1 MTLSGKTIF
10 SIATLYGV
18 IVAAGNVIG
27 VVIPNIFTSNDLT
40 NGEIDGWLNFLHNSP
55 TSNWT
60 QYLAFAVPSIL
71 CTLYAFLP
79 KEKRFSHFIN
89 LPIAY
94 STIGIS
100 GWISYFILELFY
112 IRFAI
117 SQGYVFNVA
126 DVLKTSILNLVLE
139 ATVTFS
145 LSFFITET
153 IHRKYILPKYFSE
166 GNLSQYTGT
175 KYPKVRFLF
184 IVNYVSVTLFPVIF
198 LSTLILSL
206 QKRFGISIDRKSLY
220 ILIVILVIGIS
231 ISVLLNTY
239 FSKPLEKIKGRIEKI
254 KEGDYTSKIDFVA
267 NDSFGEL
274 ADTLNDMTESIES
287 KTKKIFEIQ
296 NSIIEGMATMVESR
310 DNSTGGHIKR
320 TSSCV
325 KIFAEHLKTVS
336 EYKDIPESFY
346 NAVIKAA
353 PMHDLGKIAVDDA
366 ILRKPGKFTD
376 EEYEKMKAHS
386 AEGARIVENVLSSVE
401 DLEFK
406 KIAINVAHYH
416 HEKWN
421 GQGYPEKISRTDIP
435 LEARIM
441 ALADVFDAL
450 VSKRCYKDNFSFDKA
465 FQIIEE
471 DLGTHFDPA
480 LGLEFIK
487 CRSELEKLYS

>member
-1 MTLSGKTIF
+1 MTFSGKIIF
-10 SIATLYGV
+10 FIALLYGI
-18 IVAAGNVIG
+18 IVAGANVIG
-27 VVIPNIFTSNDLT
+27 VIIPNIFTSNDLT
-40 NGEIDGWLNFLHNSP
+40 HGEMDGWIQFLNNSP
-55 TSNWT
+55 TCNWV
-60 QYLAFAVPSIL
+60 QYMTFLVPTFFCIMYVFSR
-71 CTLYAFLP
+71 
-79 KEKRFSHFIN
+79 KEKKISHFIN

-112 IRFAI
+112 IRIAI

-126 DVLKTSILNLVLE
+126 DVLKTSILNLAVE

-145 LSFFITET
+145 LSFFVTET
-153 IHRKYILPKYFSE
+153 VHRKYVLPKYFSE
-166 GNLSQYTGT
+166 GNLSRYTGT

-206 QKRFGISIDRKSLY
+206 QQRFDFHIDTKSFYMLVVILAIGIAISI
-220 ILIVILVIGIS
+220 
-231 ISVLLNTY
+231 LLNTY
-239 FSKPLEKIKGRIEKI
+239 FSKPLEKIKDRIEKI
-254 KEGDYTSKIDFVA
+254 KEGDYTSKINFVA

-287 KTKKIFEIQ
+287 KTKKILEIQ

-325 KIFAEHLKTVS
+325 KIFAEHLKKVP

-386 AEGARIVENVLSSVE
+386 AEGARIVENVLSST
-401 DLEFK
+401 DDIEFK
-406 KIAINVAHYH
+406 KIAVNVAHYH

-471 DLGTHFDPA
+471 DLGTHFDPV

-487 CRSELEKLYS
+487 CRPELEKLYS

>member
-10 SIATLYGV
+10 SIAILYGV

-79 KEKRFSHFIN
+79 KERRFSHFIN

-206 QKRFGISIDRKSLY
+206 QKRFGISIDRKSFH
-220 ILIVILVIGIS
+220 ILIVILVIGIA

-239 FSKPLEKIKGRIEKI
+239 FSKPLEKIK
-254 KEGDYTSKIDFVA
+254 EGDYTSKINFVA

-274 ADTLNDMTESIES
+274 ADTLNDMTESIE
-287 KTKKIFEIQ
+287 
-296 NSIIEGMATMVESR
+296 GMAAMVESR

-353 PMHDLGKIAVDDA
+353 SMHDLGKIAVDDA
-366 ILRKPGKFTD
+366 ILRKPGKSTD